1 MKHFAIGW
9 ACNLNDIFVRFPYE
23 KCKSLMTKWRTARE
37 RRKIIKQVFR
47 AGLHLVIQDIIN
59 NNATFKVPPLG
70 YYKGQIH
77 MEVFSGK
84 DFENVR
90 KKGKFK
96 DVDFLESFFT
106 GYQMY
111 LYLSGK
117 RDNFLSRRKYPIYL
131 NKFYRDQITKN
142 TNEGI
147 KYC

>member
-1 MKHFAIGW
+1 MKHWVTGW

-23 KCKSLMTKWRTARE
+23 KYKSLMTKWRTTQE
-37 RRKIIKQVFR
+37 RKKIIKQVFR
-47 AGLHLVIQDIIN
+47 AGLHLVIQDIIDN
-59 NNATFKVPPLG
+59 NTTFKVPSIG

-77 MEVFSGK
+77 MEMYNGSQ
-84 DFENVR
+84 FEELR

-96 DVDFLESFFT
+96 DIDFLESFFT

-131 NKFYRDQITKN
+131 SKFYRDQITKN
-142 TNEGI
+142 TNEG
-147 KYC
+147 KNYC